1 MGSDGLAQPATKP
14 ARRYRRRMTPR
25 ERRQFETI
33 RAVAQRLIVNSTLAD
48 ELADLI
54 HQVADAAVLA
64 RETQD
69 RSAELAYRR
78 GWVDGRQAAADT
90 AAQLAAAEA
99 RSRGRWLFIRM
110 RELIL
115 DVMPPWGTQKP

>member
-1 MGSDGLAQPATKP
+1 MWSDGLAQPATKP
-14 ARRYRRRMTPR
+14 TRRYRRRMTPQ

-69 RSAELAYRR
+69 RSAELASRR
-78 GWVDGRQAAADT
+78 GWIDGHQAAAAT
-90 AAQLAAAEA
+90 AAQLAATEA
-99 RSRGRWLFIRM
+99 KSRGRWLFIRM

>member
-1 MGSDGLAQPATKP
+1 
-14 ARRYRRRMTPR
+14 
-25 ERRQFETI
+25 
-33 RAVAQRLIVNSTLAD
+33 
-48 ELADLI
+48 LI

-78 GWVDGRQAAADT
+78 GWVDGRQAAADK

-99 RSRGRWLFIRM
+99 RSRGRWLLIGM